1 MNRAIAWFAE
11 NSVAA
16 NLLMIGVVVAGLMT
30 LPTIRQ
36 EVFPETSTDRITI
49 SVPYPGAAPEEVE
62 EGITVRIEEQL
73 LGIDGIKRVT
83 STSSEGASSVVAEL
97 YEDADSSR
105 VLDDIK
111 NRVDSIDTFPLDAEE
126 PIVQELV
133 LRAQVLNIAI
143 AGDVDE
149 RTLKVLAQRVRDELT
164 SLDEITHVEV
174 VVARPFEMS
183 IEVSEDALRRYDL
196 TFDEV
201 VAAVRARSVDLPG
214 GSIKT
219 RGGEILLRSKG
230 QAYDGHDFSS
240 IPLRSEADGR
250 RLLVGDVAEVVDGFR
265 DTDQAARFDGQ
276 RAVLVQVFRVGEQN
290 ALRIADRVRDYIETA
305 AARMPTG
312 VTLTIWQDDSELLR
326 GRRDLLL
333 RNGRDGF
340 LLVILVLALFLRAR
354 VAFWVAVG
362 VPIALLGTLWVMPS
376 WGVSINLLSL
386 FAFIVVLGIL
396 VDDAIVTGE
405 NIFRHQ
411 ENGLPQLE
419 AAKKGTQEIVVPVV
433 FGVLT
438 TMAAF
443 APMLTMP
450 GPFGRIIRVIP
461 AVVLTALAFSLIETK
476 FILPAHLGHSRSP
489 GGGGP
494 KFWQRFQDGIS
505 RRLTNF
511 VERRYRP
518 FLTKAL
524 DHRWL
529 TLAIAFSVVVVT
541 AGYIASGRIQ
551 FAFFPRV
558 EGDDVVAVLTMPVGT
573 PVEQTS
579 RAIARLEETAAEL
592 IRESDRRWPPEAVP
606 SNARHVLATIGEQPY
621 RVRQSRT
628 PAGGSA
634 AGTGGHTGEVH
645 IELYPS
651 EQRAAS
657 AERMENLWRE
667 LTGAIPDARELEFTS
682 SLISAGDA
690 IHIQLRGAKTESLR
704 AAATDVRNRLARYPG
719 VFDVADSFRDGKRE
733 LKLRILPS
741 AEALGITLRDLGR
754 QVRQAFYG
762 AEVQKIQRGRDE
774 LRVMVRYPEAAR
786 RSLGDIETMRIRLP
800 DATAVPFS
808 AVAQVEL
815 SRGFASIRHN
825 ERQRVIDVTADVDPT
840 QANAN
845 EVIADLRAKELPAIL
860 AQYEGVGFTFEG
872 EQREQ
877 ADTMANFRRGFAL
890 SLIAIFALLAIPL
903 RSYVQP
909 LVVMSAIP
917 FGFVGAVWGHV
928 LTGRDLSMLSV
939 IGILAAAGVVVN
951 DSLVLVSFVNRRR
964 REGLGARESVVE
976 AGVAR
981 FRAILLTSLT
991 TFLGLTPI
999 MLEQSL
1005 QAQFLIPMA
1014 ISLAYGV
1021 GFATFVTLLVVP
1033 SMTLA
1038 LGDLPGL
1045 RGYHAGVTAKGGL
1058 TESA

>member
-1 MNRAIAWFAE
+1 VNRAIAWFAE
-11 NSVAA
+11 NTVAA
-16 NLLMIGVVVAGLMT
+16 NLLMVAIVAAGFLT

-36 EVFPETSTDRITI
+36 EVFPEITTDRVTV

-83 STSSEGASSVVAEL
+83 STSSEGTSSVVAEL

-105 VLDDIK
+105 VVDDIK
-111 NRVDSIDTFPLDAEE
+111 NRIDSIDTFPQDAEE
-126 PIVQELV
+126 PIVQELIV
-133 LRAQVLNIAI
+133 RAQVLNIAV
-143 AGDVDE
+143 AGDVEE

-164 SLDEITHVEV
+164 SLDDITHVEV
-174 VVARPFEMS
+174 VVARPYEIS
-183 IEVSEDALRRYDL
+183 IEVSEDDLRRFDL

-219 RGGEILLRSKG
+219 RGGEILLRSQG
-230 QAYDGHDFSS
+230 QAYDGHDFAS
-240 IPLRSEADGR
+240 IPLRSESDGR
-250 RLLVGDVAEVVDGFR
+250 RLLVGDVARVVDGFR
-265 DTDQAARFDGQ
+265 DTDEEARFDGE

-290 ALRIADRVRDYIETA
+290 ALTIADAVHEYVDGAE
-305 AARMPTG
+305 ARMPVG
-312 VTLTIWQDDSELLR
+312 VSLTIWQDDSQLLR

-340 LLVILVLALFLRAR
+340 VLVILVLALFLRAR
-354 VAFWVAVG
+354 VALWVAVG
-362 VPIALLGTLWVMPS
+362 VPIALLGTLFVLPS
-376 WGVSINLLSL
+376 WGISINLLSL

-411 ENGLPQLE
+411 EAGLDSLE
-419 AAKKGTQEIVVPVV
+419 AAKRGTQEIVVPVV

-443 APMLTMP
+443 APMLAMP
-450 GPFGRIIRVIP
+450 GAFGRIIRVIP
-461 AVVLTALAFSLIETK
+461 AVVITALAFSLVESK
-476 FILPAHLGHSRSP
+476 LILPSHLGHMRAESSS
-489 GGGGP
+489 GP
-494 KFWQRFQDGIS
+494 RRWQRFQDAIS
-505 RRLTNF
+505 RRLAHF
-511 VERRYRP
+511 VEHRYRP
-518 FLTKAL
+518 VLSATL
-524 DHRWL
+524 DHRGL
-529 TLAIAFSVVVVT
+529 TLAIALAVVLLT

-551 FAFFPRV
+551 FAFFPKV
-558 EGDDVVAVLTMPVGT
+558 EGDDVVALVTMPVGT
-573 PVEQTS
+573 PVDETS
-579 RAIARLEETAAEL
+579 RVVAQLEETAARL
-592 IRESDRRWPPEAVP
+592 VREADKRWPPEKVP
-606 SNARHVLATIGEQPY
+606 SNARHVLATIGAQPY
-621 RVRQSRT
+621 RDRQSRT
-628 PAGGSA
+628 PAGGPGGGS
-634 AGTGGHTGEVH
+634 GGHTGEVH

-657 AERMENLWRE
+657 AERMKSLWRE
-667 LTGAIPDARELEFTS
+667 LTGPIPDARDLEFTA
-682 SLISAGDA
+682 SLISSGDA
-690 IHIQLRGAKTESLR
+690 IHVQLRGPKTEALR
-704 AAATDVRNRLARYPG
+704 GAAADVTRRLARYPG
-719 VFDVADSFRDGKRE
+719 VFDIADSFQDGKRE

-741 AEALGITLRDLGR
+741 AEAAGLTLRDLGN

-774 LRVMVRYPEAAR
+774 LRVMVRYPEAER
-786 RSLGDIETMRIRLP
+786 RSLGDIESMRIRLP

-808 AVAQVEL
+808 AVAAVEL

-825 ERQRVIDVTADVDPT
+825 ERQRVIDVTADVDET

-845 EVIADLRAKELPAIL
+845 EIIADLRTKELPAIL

-877 ADTMANFRRGFAL
+877 SDTFANFRRGSIL

-917 FGFVGAVWGHV
+917 FGFVGAVMGHV
-928 LTGRDLSMLSV
+928 VTGRDLSMLSV

-951 DSLVLVSFVNRRR
+951 DSLVLVTFVNRRR
-964 REGLGARESVVE
+964 AEGLSARESVVE
-976 AGVAR
+976 AGVSR

-999 MLEQSL
+999 MLERSL

-1021 GFATFVTLLVVP
+1021 AFATAVTLLVVP
-1033 SMTLA
+1033 AMTLA
-1038 LGDLPGL
+1038 IDDSKAFVARHFGRAP
-1045 RGYHAGVTAKGGL
+1045 RRAVAR
-1058 TESA
+1058 